1 MRLCRLWLALRSTYC
16 EERLKRGGRRAQ
28 ARATRNHVELAAV
41 STEGRQ
47 DRPLLTAAV
56 RRASVTGRSS
66 FTTGFPDLPL
76 TEES

>member
-1 MRLCRLWLALRSTYC
+1 MRLCRLWLALTSTYC
-16 EERLKRGGRRAQ
+16 EERLKRGGRAQ
-28 ARATRNHVELAAV
+28 VRATRNHVELAAV
-41 STEGRQ
+41 STEGQQ

-56 RRASVTGRSS
+56 RRASFTGRSS